1 MAYRDPT
8 FNANMLT
15 DLLDTYLTNQSKE
28 RERYFEVAQKQD
40 KPMIRQGADGY
51 LYYADKRKDDFGQR
65 VFPDVEKP
73 PKTGSQGFTTEEFFY
88 KTGNTENPNV
98 KYMLMSTENNPNE
111 VYDPNT
117 GTMVDFDGGVRP
129 KYPTGEFKARLERR
143 TLDPKTGQTI
153 DSTFKYFDTFE
164 EEKEHK
170 RKFGDMYNEQIP
182 GGKVG
187 ESVLLQKRGG
197 QYFTAD
203 TQQPVDPAI
212 FANLTKQ
219 RPRSQTA
226 KGPKNLTT
234 AYYPDG
240 ETREFDV
247 RTFIDKDGNQ
257 KEDYFW
263 LDTGNPILNT
273 EWSNFALQRDD
284 RNEKTEKKTRNAF
297 KNLINKTLK
306 PVYAKYADDTNFKM
320 GKKWPGY
327 QDMLEKEKT
336 LIDNM
341 FQGNVPIFTSIED
354 FKMQF
359 GEALQGKT
367 NEQIIDA
374 AEQAFARSV
383 SSGTLPKFY
392 LHTTAFGSES
402 EFSKMMS
409 NFRNVNL
416 GE

>member
-28 RERYFEVAQKQD
+28 RERYFQVAQQQD

-65 VFPDVEKP
+65 VFPDVKKP
-73 PKTGSQGFTTEEFFY
+73 PKTGSQGLTTEEFFY
-88 KTGNTENPNV
+88 KPGSDENQ
-98 KYMLMSTENNPNE
+98 
-111 VYDPNT
+111 
-117 GTMVDFDGGVRP
+117 
-129 KYPTGEFKARLERR
+129 A
-143 TLDPKTGQTI
+143 GQ
-153 DSTFKYFDTFE
+153 
-164 EEKEHK
+164 
-170 RKFGDMYNEQIP
+170 
-182 GGKVG
+182 
-187 ESVLLQKRGG
+187 SVLLQKKGG

-219 RPRSQTA
+219 RPRSQTPKDP
-226 KGPKNLTT
+226 KGLKT
-234 AYYPDG
+234 AYYVDG
-240 ETREFDV
+240 RTREFDI
-247 RTFIDKDGNQ
+247 TNGKYTWKDTGKEILNSEWADFSLQADDKD
-257 KEDYFW
+257 
-263 LDTGNPILNT
+263 
-273 EWSNFALQRDD
+273 
-284 RNEKTEKKTRNAF
+284 EKTEKKTRNAF
-297 KNLINKTLK
+297 KNLISKTLK
-306 PVYAKYADDTNFKM
+306 PIYAKYADDTNFKM
-320 GKKWPGY
+320 GEEWPGY
-327 QDMLEKEKT
+327 QNMLEKEKT

-341 FQGNVPIFTSIED
+341 FEGKVPIFTSIED

-402 EFSKMMS
+402 EFSKMIS

>member
-28 RERYFEVAQKQD
+28 RERYFQVAQKQD

-73 PKTGSQGFTTEEFFY
+73 PKTGSQGLTTEEFFY
-88 KTGNTENPNV
+88 KTGSDENQ
-98 KYMLMSTENNPNE
+98 
-111 VYDPNT
+111 
-117 GTMVDFDGGVRP
+117 
-129 KYPTGEFKARLERR
+129 A
-143 TLDPKTGQTI
+143 GQ
-153 DSTFKYFDTFE
+153 SALF
-164 EEKEHK
+164 
-170 RKFGDMYNEQIP
+170 
-182 GGKVG
+182 
-187 ESVLLQKRGG
+187 QKKGG

-284 RNEKTEKKTRNAF
+284 RDEKKEKKIRTAY

-341 FQGNVPIFTSIED
+341 FQGKVPIFTSIED
-354 FKMQF
+354 FKIQF

-402 EFSKMMS
+402 EFSKMLS

>member
-28 RERYFEVAQKQD
+28 RERYFQVAQQQD

-65 VFPDVEKP
+65 VFPDIEKP
-73 PKTGSQGFTTEEFFY
+73 SKTGSQGLTTEEFFY
-88 KTGNTENPNV
+88 KPGSDENQV
-98 KYMLMSTENNPNE
+98 
-111 VYDPNT
+111 
-117 GTMVDFDGGVRP
+117 
-129 KYPTGEFKARLERR
+129 
-143 TLDPKTGQTI
+143 GQ
-153 DSTFKYFDTFE
+153 
-164 EEKEHK
+164 
-170 RKFGDMYNEQIP
+170 
-182 GGKVG
+182 
-187 ESVLLQKRGG
+187 SVLLQKKGG

-203 TQQPVDPAI
+203 TQQPVDPTI

-219 RPRSQTA
+219 KPSSQTPKDP
-226 KGPKNLTT
+226 KGLKT
-234 AYYPDG
+234 AYYADG
-240 ETREFDV
+240 RTREFDIRNGV
-247 RTFIDKDGNQ
+247 YT
-257 KEDYFW
+257 W
-263 LDTGNPILNT
+263 LDTNEPILNT
-273 EWSNFALQRDD
+273 EWSNFTLQQDD
-284 RNEKTEKKTRNAF
+284 RDEKIETKIRTAY

-306 PVYAKYADDTNFKM
+306 PVYAKFADDTNFKM
-320 GKKWPGY
+320 DKKWPGY

-341 FQGNVPIFTSIED
+341 FQGKVPIFTSIED

-359 GEALQGKT
+359 PKEIQGKKD
-367 NEQIIDA
+367 EEIIDA
-374 AEQAFARSV
+374 AEQVFARSV

-416 GE
+416 GN